1 MLHYVTCNFV
11 LDEVIDRN
19 QSWGGV
25 YPLGAVYH
33 GQSSFP
39 LTLRS
44 VLDECSLNAS
54 SVDALQLKNVM
65 ELDLLTIGDVSH
77 ALFLSLIFFNTLTL
91 CLSLFPSLFSL
102 PSPLSFLPH

>member
-1 MLHYVTCNFV
+1 MLHVVFV

-65 ELDLLTIGDVSH
+65 ELDLLTIDDVSH
-77 ALFLSLIFFNTLTL
+77 ALFLSLIFLTHWL
-91 CLSLFPSLFSL
+91 SVSLSL
-102 PSPLSFLPH
+102 PLSLLPPFSSLFLPH